1 MAKEKS
7 PRRKIHCQ
15 THNPRGGI
23 FRLAGLPLASRA
35 EDHSDDQAI
44 TLVTMTPTG
53 SNAHACDPGLRA
65 GGRAT
70 IRRPRAP
77 RGLFMASPLR
87 LLQRLLS
94 SAIAQLLI
102 NFAN

>member
-65 GGRAT
+65 GGRAGGDKKT
-70 IRRPRAP
+70 PGAKRPLY
-77 RGLFMASPLR
+77 GL
-87 LLQRLLS
+87 
-94 SAIAQLLI
+94 SAEAAATAALERHCTTVNQLC
-102 NFAN
+102 